1 MSQCVFTGTN
11 VAFIV
16 PVPKQDLSEPLGPVS
31 GIRADYGD
39 FAREL
44 CP

>member
-11 VAFIV
+11 VAFVV
-16 PVPKQDLSEPLGPVS
+16 PVPEKEVSEPLETNS

-39 FAREL
+39 FARKL